1 MCRPVSRLLSN
12 MYTVFLYALLYG
24 HTVIFLFLCLLVSY
38 STPRVVLF
46 WFAQVWARG
55 IFIILG
61 TRLRI
66 HGRENIPSTKR
77 FMILTNHASLF
88 DIPALM
94 TVFPNVS
101 WLGREY
107 LTRIPV
113 FGHMLKR
120 TNYVAIG
127 KNPAMNVRLIIQKA
141 VFNSDKFIVA
151 LFPEGTRTI
160 TGELQDFKRGFIH
173 IMHGGDLDIL
183 PVVMSGLFDVKPK
196 IRFTI
201 KPFQTVDIIIG
212 KPIKRTSLINF
223 SNEEIMNRVRNVF
236 ISNYTYY
243 KRKTG

>member
-1 MCRPVSRLLSN
+1 MSHHFSN
-12 MYTVFLYALLYG
+12 IYTVILYALLYG

-38 STPRVVLF
+38 CAPRAVLF
-46 WFAQVWARG
+46 WFAKIWAHG
-55 IFIILG
+55 IFVILG

-66 HGRENIPSTKR
+66 HGRDNIPSKKR
-77 FMILTNHASLF
+77 FMILANHASLF

-141 VFNSDKFIVA
+141 ILNSEKFVVA
-151 LFPEGTRTI
+151 LFPEGTRTR

-173 IMHGGDLDIL
+173 IMNGGGLDIL
-183 PVVMSGLFDVKPK
+183 PVVMLGLFEIKPK
-196 IRFTI
+196 TRFTI
-201 KPFQTVDIIIG
+201 KPFQTIDIIICP
-212 KPIKRTSLINF
+212 PIKRTWLINY
-223 SNEEIMNRVRNVF
+223 SNDEIMKRVQDVF
-236 ISNYTYY
+236 ISNYTNQ
-243 KRKTG
+243 KRKPA